1 MTYYIEL
8 VKYNSLL
15 TVQTKWKDFLPELL
29 RHFYFEFKGPEGKH
43 LRDGKISDESKK
55 CIHII
60 FLSSFPLTHLLNN
73 FQVHLLVIL

>member
-15 TVQTKWKDFLPELL
+15 TVQSKWKDFLPELL

-43 LRDGKISDESKK
+43 LRDGKISD
-55 CIHII
+55 
-60 FLSSFPLTHLLNN
+60 T
-73 FQVHLLVIL
+73 